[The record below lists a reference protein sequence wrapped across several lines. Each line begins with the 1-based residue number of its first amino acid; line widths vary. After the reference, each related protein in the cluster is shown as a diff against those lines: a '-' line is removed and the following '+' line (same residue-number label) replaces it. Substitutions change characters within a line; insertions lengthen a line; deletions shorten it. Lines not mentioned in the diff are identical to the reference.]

1 LRYRKSA
8 LLHHATFS
16 GPDTFTEGMT
26 SGAGYLAITAVIFGN
41 WRVWRMVGACL
52 LFGAATALQFQL
64 PAMGIVVPTA
74 LLIMSPYLLAFL
86 AVTGLVGPISA
97 RRTNASFL

>member
-1 LRYRKSA
+1 
-8 LLHHATFS
+8 
-16 GPDTFTEGMT
+16 MT

-64 PAMGIVVPTA
+64 SPLGIEVPTA
-74 LLIMSPYLLAFL
+74 FLIMLPYVLAFV
-86 AVTGLVGPISA
+86 AVTGLVGRQTPPA
-97 RRTNASFL
+97 ALTLPFLGGK